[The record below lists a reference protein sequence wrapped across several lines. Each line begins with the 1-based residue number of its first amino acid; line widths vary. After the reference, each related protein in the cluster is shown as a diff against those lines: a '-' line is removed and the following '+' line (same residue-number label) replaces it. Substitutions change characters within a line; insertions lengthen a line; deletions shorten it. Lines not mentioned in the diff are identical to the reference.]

1 VIKEMLQGW
10 DKSHPG
16 RIETMFRALCNVVP
30 SHLADPQLFDFKNLQ
45 LGFPHGIGPAIQAMA
60 GPLGEDDEATA
71 GGSGVQVMEKIDI
84 LSV

>member
-1 VIKEMLQGW
+1 
-10 DKSHPG
+10 
-16 RIETMFRALCNVVP
+16 
-30 SHLADPQLFDFKNLQ
+30 
-45 LGFPHGIGPAIQAMA
+45 MA